1 MGFIVWLVIG
11 GLVGW
16 VASLI
21 IATDRQ
27 QGLFLNVVAGVVGAV
42 IGGWV
47 LSPLVGVS
55 TINQSNFSIA
65 SLAVSIS
72 GAVVL
77 LGLVSLLRGSR
88 AR

>member
-1 MGFIVWLVIG
+1 MGIIIWLVVG

-21 IATDRQ
+21 MKTDGS
-27 QGLFLNVVAGVVGAV
+27 QGIVLNVVVGIVGALMAGYF
-42 IGGWV
+42 I
-47 LSPLVGVS
+47 SPLVGVS
-55 TINQSNFSIA
+55 TINQNALNIGSILV
-65 SLAVSIS
+65 SLL

-77 LGLVSLLRGSR
+77 IAVVKAVRSV